1 MSGQCQTGLPIR
13 ALETTKSRPK
23 YVWVWASIMMA
34 IEEKEEELERVSL
47 DAWPRGH
54 LNNDTESTYE
64 RHLIV
69 AE

>member
-1 MSGQCQTGLPIR
+1 
-13 ALETTKSRPK
+13 
-23 YVWVWASIMMA
+23 MA